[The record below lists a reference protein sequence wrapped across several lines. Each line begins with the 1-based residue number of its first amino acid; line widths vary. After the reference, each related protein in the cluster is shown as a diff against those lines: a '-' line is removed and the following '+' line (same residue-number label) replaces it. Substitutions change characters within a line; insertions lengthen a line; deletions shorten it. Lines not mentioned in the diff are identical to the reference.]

1 MMKITETFL
10 SSKRA
15 VLLLSER
22 FITILIVRPARLFR
36 SYGFGQFNEL
46 ETYDMYLIIAY
57 IQKYV
62 SHLCC

>member
-1 MMKITETFL
+1 MKISETFL

-15 VLLLSER
+15 VLLQHAR
-22 FITILIVRPARLFR
+22 FITILIVQPARLLR
-36 SYGFGQFNEL
+36 SYGFGQFNEQ

-62 SHLCC
+62 SHLCS